1 MAARRIAQSEFLSL
15 DDEHGI
21 ELSWEI
27 GQPLYDE
34 LCLPFARH
42 V

>member
-1 MAARRIAQSEFLSL
+1 MAARRIAQSDFLIL
-15 DDEHGI
+15 DDENGI

-27 GQPLYDE
+27 DQRLYDE
-34 LCLPFARH
+34 LCLHLTRH